1 MMIKKKFVPNILTI
15 LRVLITPACLY
26 FMLSNGNYYN
36 LIAMIL
42 FLIASVTDGVDGW
55 YARKYQATTEFGKF
69 LDPLADKILVM
80 SVFIVFGIKNL
91 VPWWMIFIVLFR
103 DIFVTVLRSI
113 MIRKGKSMV
122 TRSFAK
128 VKTGIQ
134 MFMIYFILTFMA
146 IKSIPFFES
155 LYQFLNKILIDY
167 HILWVLMLLTT
178 IITLYSGILYIF
190 ENKHVFAKKR

>member
-1 MMIKKKFVPNILTI
+1 MIKKKFVPNILTI